1 MTILLLTRYMMKQDG
16 IVSGLLTTATIGYV
30 QGAYGQSFEI
40 TTSNTETQTVKYI
53 NDGRYF
59 GMKERRV

>member
-1 MTILLLTRYMMKQDG
+1 MKKDG
-16 IVSGLLTTATIGYV
+16 IVLGLPTTNTIGYV
-30 QGAYGQSFEI
+30 QGVYGQSFEI
-40 TTSNTETQTVKYI
+40 TTSSTEETQAAKWI